1 MTPPIKPQYAS
12 TVHRDNTVSYWDVY
26 LQQWQRTSI
35 FAIVN
40 TTMKT
45 FDIITDSGSQTIE
58 AETLA
63 EALREWDEAPAKV
76 TTAEAWETWL
86 ENLGG
91 FGNIQEDGVV
101 IARVAS

>member
-1 MTPPIKPQYAS
+1 
-12 TVHRDNTVSYWDVY
+12 
-26 LQQWQRTSI
+26 
-35 FAIVN
+35 
-40 TTMKT
+40 MKT
-45 FDIITDSGSQTIE
+45 YDITTDSGSQTIE

-76 TTAEAWETWL
+76 TTVEAWETWL
-86 ENLGG
+86 EKLGG

>member
-1 MTPPIKPQYAS
+1 MTPTIKPQYAS

-63 EALREWDEAPAKV
+63 EALREWDEAPPKSRRQKRGKPGWKISA
-76 TTAEAWETWL
+76 AS
-86 ENLGG
+86 
-91 FGNIQEDGVV
+91 GNIQEVRRSHR
-101 IARVAS
+101 RVAS